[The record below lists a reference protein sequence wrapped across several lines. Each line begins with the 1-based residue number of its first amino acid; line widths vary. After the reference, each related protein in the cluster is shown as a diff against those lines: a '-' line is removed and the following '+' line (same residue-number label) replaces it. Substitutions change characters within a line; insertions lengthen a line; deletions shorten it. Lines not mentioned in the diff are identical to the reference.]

1 MSRLITIWFDICLL
15 RAGPQDLPVS
25 RELLWLSAGAYTL
38 VSFLLSYSGY
48 PAGEALLVA
57 LLDLGLLI
65 GFAVVLLYLRGRP
78 ERLNQTLTA
87 LAGSGALLGLISL
100 PLVHVLLTGQVS
112 GEVPPFVAILW
123 FLLYGWSLLV
133 VSHITRHAL
142 SISFPF
148 ALGIAIVYT
157 LVAMEVIGILFPVD
171 TA

>member
-25 RELLWLSAGAYTL
+25 QVLLWLSAGAYVL
-38 VSFLLSYSGY
+38 VSFLLSVSGY
-48 PAGEALLVA
+48 PPGEALQVA
-57 LLDLGLLI
+57 LVDLGLLI
-65 GFAVVLLYLRGRP
+65 AFAAVLLTLWGKI

-87 LAGSGALLGLISL
+87 LAGCGTLLGLIAL
-100 PLVHVLLTGQVS
+100 PLVQVLFAGQEA
-112 GEVPPFVAILW
+112 GQVPPFIILLW

-133 VSHITRHAL
+133 VTHITRHAL

-157 LVAMEVIGILFPVD
+157 LAAMQIISALFPVE
-171 TA
+171 TP